1 MELPNMTPTP
11 GIWSAANVATL
22 IISLNSDGKTQEG
35 LTRMM
40 AKRRKNSGDTKPNS
54 AQNSWDLNL
63 AGQVTITQ
71 IPTVLQSMANSQ
83 LLEAARQENLLHAL
97 VELIA
102 KP

>member
-1 MELPNMTPTP
+1 MNYE
-11 GIWSAANVATL
+11 SATT
-22 IISLNSDGKTQEG
+22 DEH
-35 LTRMM
+35 
-40 AKRRKNSGDTKPNS
+40 
-54 AQNSWDLNL
+54 LNL
-63 AGQVTITQ
+63 AGKVTITQ

>member
-1 MELPNMTPTP
+1 
-11 GIWSAANVATL
+11 
-22 IISLNSDGKTQEG
+22 
-35 LTRMM
+35 MM
-40 AKRRKNSGDTKPNS
+40 ANRGENSGDTTHKS